1 MTRVV
6 KVDCLMVEG
15 YEDEWEED
23 QRSSMRG
30 GERVQ
35 SSWDVCC
42 VFIYNNQLPTA
53 FPPCS
58 SILSRGNSHRDVIS
72 LRVSADT
79 KHNNNLA
86 RITQALLVGQ
96 VKRIL
101 ALGRGDEAMRT
112 WSDLS

>member
-1 MTRVV
+1 MSGRRIN
-6 KVDCLMVEG
+6 DRRCE
-15 YEDEWEED
+15 
-23 QRSSMRG
+23 
-30 GERVQ
+30 GEREFSLVGM
-35 SSWDVCC
+35 SAASL
-42 VFIYNNQLPTA
+42 YTTSQLPTA
-53 FPPCS
+53 VPPCS